1 MNTQLAQAARYHG
14 WLARLLSTAVGLW
27 IMLLAVESVSAA
39 AFVKA
44 DNTTDLNLAGSWA
57 TAGVPGSGDIAWWD
71 NTFAPANNSAALGTN
86 LTWAGI
92 IVTNNLQSSFT
103 INATGTNALTLGT
116 GGVNMSNANQSFTIN
131 SPVIQ
136 GSNQTWI
143 VNAGQSLTLDG
154 AVNGGSASA
163 DGTYNLTLS
172 GSGTVGFNGSY
183 ADGGTDSKG
192 QAILINSNT
201 VNINPGTGGSFVSA
215 KKVVIGNIAGS
226 LTTVNIQ
233 SGTTAWIT
241 TNYLVM
247 SDNATASSVLN
258 VTGGQMLINNT
269 TYPFVVGLKGTGVV
283 SVASSTLFI
292 GSNSLATFGSYSS
305 SGFTGADGTLNIN
318 NGGTVIVSNST
329 QYFALGNGGP
339 SSYGTGHLNL
349 NSGGTLVCGR
359 NIIKNQANAKGY
371 VTFNGGTLKV
381 ATNSAT
387 FMQGLTAATISTN
400 GATIDD
406 GGLAVTIAQPL
417 LHDATLVADG
427 GLAKQGAGT
436 LTLSGTNTYNGT
448 TAVNAGS
455 LVITPASAGAPGSYL
470 LATGATLKVRAN
482 FAGDV
487 MGVSAMTLNSGSA
500 LTLDESSLSG
510 PLIVVANALTTGS
523 TVTLNLTNMTIVTAG
538 QYPLISYGSL
548 GGAGAAGFVL
558 GATPQVS
565 GLVLSV
571 VNNAANHTVDLLAAP
586 TTQVLTWNGT
596 LNGTWDIGGAANW
609 KSGAL
614 YTQTGGTGPIVT
626 FDDSA
631 SGTTAITLGV
641 TVSPTSVVVSNA
653 NLTYSVIGAGQIA
666 GSGGLVKQGNGTF
679 TLATLNTMTNA
690 TLILGGTLQLGD
702 GAAYDGSVGGGILDN
717 AALVVANPNS
727 QTMNNV
733 ISGSGSLTKSGSGT
747 LTLTSSNT
755 LSGAVTVNAGTL
767 ALNPGGAGG
776 TVPVLGAVSSV
787 TIGSGSAL
795 TMAGANALGLSTNP
809 VVPPVII
816 AGNASLSATGPG
828 SHAIGSLS
836 LGDYSTGGTLSG
848 PGGIVVNGNFTN
860 ISASAVNL
868 GNLSCNST
876 NILLTGSGTPTLT
889 VNGNFNL
896 VAPGS
901 GTYETVITGDPNGSP
916 AILTTTGNVT
926 VNRSYLELEYLTW
939 NFDLGT
945 NTFNFTN
952 KFTIGKNPG
961 LPALMSW
968 NSGNGFIAI
977 SNNFFTIADAIGN
990 NNGAVGELDV
1000 NGGNLV
1006 ISNTAG
1012 GRCLIGNAGTA
1023 TISVS
1028 GGSLSFT
1035 GNAMVEIGGDITYPQ
1050 NGASGTLTISGGS
1063 VVLGPATPA
1072 LMVGVAGTNKSG
1084 VTATSV
1090 TGTVNLNGGTLTS
1103 WAGIVPGSTTGSSY
1117 LNFNGGTL
1125 KAGTNN
1131 RAFLQGLTSAT
1142 VQPGGAIID
1151 DGGYNV
1157 VIGEALV
1164 DGGGGLAKLGAG
1176 TLVLTNSSTYSGQ
1189 TTVSNGTLL
1198 VDGSVSGSGVSVVQ
1212 GTLGG
1217 VGTIAAPVAIGSAG
1231 VLTPGSNG
1239 LGTLTINGD
1248 LQLGGSL
1255 LVGVNKSLSQ
1265 SNGMIVVSGLETN
1278 SGSGVVTITNSG
1290 TGFAVGDTFQLFNQP
1305 VLNGEALS
1313 VTSGG
1318 GVVWTNMLAVNGTI
1332 QVLSV
1337 APAINPLPG
1346 VLQQSVSGGLVQISW
1361 PTNLGWIL
1369 QAQTN
1374 PISTGLTTNWVNVL
1388 GSQTITNSSIQV
1400 NPAEGSV
1407 FYRLVHP

>member
-1 MNTQLAQAARYHG
+1 
-14 WLARLLSTAVGLW
+14 
-27 IMLLAVESVSAA
+27 MLLAVESVSAA
-39 AFVKA
+39 VFIKA
-44 DNTTDLNLAGSWA
+44 DNSTDLNLAGSWT
-57 TAGVPGSGDIAWWD
+57 TAGVPGSGDTAWWD

-92 IVTNNLQSSFT
+92 VVTNNLQSSFT
-103 INATGTNALTLGT
+103 INATGTNVLTIGA
-116 GGVNMSNANQSFTIN
+116 GGINMSNANQSFTIN

-143 VNAGQSLTLDG
+143 VNAGQSLTFGG
-154 AVNGGSASA
+154 AVNGGTASA
-163 DGTYNLTLS
+163 NNIYNLTTT
-172 GSGTVGFNGSY
+172 GAGTINFNGNY
-183 ADGGTDSKG
+183 YDGGNSG

-215 KKVVIGNIAGS
+215 KKVAIGNIAGS

-233 SGTTAWIT
+233 SGANAWIA

-247 SDNATASSVLN
+247 SDNATATSVLN
-258 VTGGQMLINNT
+258 ITGGQMLINNT

-283 SVASSTLFI
+283 SVASSTLLI

-339 SSYGTGHLNL
+339 NSYGTGHLNL

-387 FMQGLTAATISTN
+387 FMQGLTTATISTN

-406 GGLAVTIAQPL
+406 GGLMATIAQPL
-417 LHDATLVADG
+417 LHDATLVTDG
-427 GLAKQGAGT
+427 GLTKQGAGT

-448 TAVNAGS
+448 TALNAGS
-455 LVITPASAGAPGSYL
+455 LFITPAGAGAPGSYV
-470 LATGATLKVRAN
+470 LANGTTLKVRGIV
-482 FAGDV
+482 AGDA
-487 MGVSAMTLNSGSA
+487 MGVGAMTLNSGSS
-500 LTLDESSLSG
+500 LTLDETNMSAA
-510 PLIVVANALTTGS
+510 LIVVTNALTTAS
-523 TVTLNLTNMTIVTAG
+523 TVTLNLTNMVITAG

-548 GGAGAAGFVL
+548 GGAGAGGFVL
-558 GATPQVS
+558 GSAPAVS
-565 GLVLSV
+565 GLVLSL
-571 VNNAANHTVDLLAAP
+571 VNNAANQSVDLLAATAAP
-586 TTQVLTWNGT
+586 VLTWDGSV
-596 LNGTWDIGGAANW
+596 NGTWDVGGAANW
-609 KSGAL
+609 KNGAF
-614 YTQTGGTGPIVT
+614 YTQTGGTGPIVN
-626 FDDSA
+626 FDDTA
-631 SGTTAITLGV
+631 SGATAITLGT

-653 NLTYSVIGAGQIA
+653 NLTYSVSGPGQIA
-666 GSGGLVKQGNGTF
+666 GSGGLLKQGGGTF

-727 QTMNNV
+727 QTMNNL

-767 ALNPGGAGG
+767 ALNQGGAGG

-787 TIGSGSAL
+787 NIGSGSAL
-795 TMAGANALGLSTNP
+795 TMAGANALGFSTNP

-816 AGNASLSATGPG
+816 AGNALLSATGPG

-836 LGDYSTGGTLSG
+836 LGDYSAGGTMSG

-876 NILLTGSGTPTLT
+876 NILLTSSGTPTLT

-901 GTYETVITGDPNGSP
+901 GTHETVITGDPNGSP

-952 KFTIGKNPG
+952 KFTIGKSPG

-968 NSGNGFIAI
+968 NSGNGFISL

-1090 TGTVNLNGGTLTS
+1090 TGTVNLNGGTLTA

-1131 RAFLQGLTSAT
+1131 GAFLQGLTSAT

-1198 VDGSVSGSGVSVVQ
+1198 VNGSVSGSGVSVVQ

-1217 VGTIAAPVAIGSAG
+1217 LGTIAAPVSIGSAG
-1231 VLTPGSNG
+1231 VLTPGTNG

-1248 LQLGGSL
+1248 LELGGSL

-1265 SNGMIVVSGLETN
+1265 SNGMIVVGGLVTN

-1305 VLNGEALS
+1305 VLNGKELS
-1313 VTSGG
+1313 ITSGA

-1337 APAINPLPG
+1337 APAINPLAG
-1346 VLQQSVSGGLVQISW
+1346 MLQQSVAGGLVQISW
-1361 PTNLGWIL
+1361 PTNGGWIL

-1374 PISTGLTTNWVNVL
+1374 PISSGLTTNWVNVL
-1388 GSQTITNSSIQV
+1388 GSQTITNISIQV